1 MSELLRLDLII
12 ENYELRRKV
21 VWLEEENEK
30 LKRKIFGLERTIS
43 NYKQKDEA
51 RYKDMGWS
59 K

>member
-1 MSELLRLDLII
+1 MRRDLII
-12 ENYELRRKV
+12 ENYELRRKI

-30 LKRKIFGLERTIS
+30 LKRKIFSLERTIN

>member
-1 MSELLRLDLII
+1 MSDLLHLWLSK
-12 ENYELRRKV
+12 ENNELRRKV
-21 VWLEEENEK
+21 ARLEEENEK
-30 LKRKIFGLERTIS
+30 LKRKIFGLERTIN